1 MMHRVTLLLGCN
13 IGDREATLRRA
24 TDLLKER
31 GGEIVGCSKI
41 YSTRAWGFQSEE
53 LFANQ
58 AVVLHTELE
67 PESLLD
73 STQAIEQELGRDRA
87 KEREIKNLS
96 GERYCSRTMDI
107 DIMFYDDEVIATPRL
122 TIPHPLMQEREFA
135 LEPLCEIMPCYRH
148 PVLGKTLS
156 TIYEELK
163 GQGPKI

>member
-31 GGEIVGCSKI
+31 VGEIVGRSKI

-67 PESLLD
+67 PEPLLD
-73 STQAIEQELGRDRA
+73 STQSIEQELGRDRA

-135 LEPLCEIMPCYRH
+135 LEPMCELEGERLH
-148 PVLGKTLS
+148 PRLNKTLN
-156 TIYEELK
+156 ELYNELRNK
-163 GQGPKI
+163 QI

>member
-1 MMHRVTLLLGCN
+1 MHRVTLLLGCN

-31 GGEIVGCSKI
+31 VGEIVGCSKI
-41 YSTRAWGFQSEE
+41 YSTRAWGFQCEE

-67 PESLLD
+67 PEPLLD
-73 STQAIEQELGRDRA
+73 STQAIELQLGRDRA
-87 KEREIKNLS
+87 KEREIKDLS

-135 LEPLCEIMPCYRH
+135 LEPMCEVEGERMH
-148 PVLGKTLS
+148 PQLGKTLN
-156 TIYEELK
+156 ELYNELRNK
-163 GQGPKI
+163 QI

>member
-31 GGEIVGCSKI
+31 VGEIVGCSKI

-58 AVVLHTELE
+58 AVVLLTELE
-67 PESLLD
+67 PEPLLD

-122 TIPHPLMQEREFA
+122 TIPHP
-135 LEPLCEIMPCYRH
+135 
-148 PVLGKTLS
+148 
-156 TIYEELK
+156 
-163 GQGPKI
+163 